1 MNGNKR
7 IAVNTLFL
15 YAKFIITTIVSLVL
29 SRLVLQALGASDY
42 GLYNVV
48 GGIVVLLN
56 TIGASMVSTSYRYM
70 AVEFGKGEGG
80 NPNKIYNTIFVVHL
94 ALAIF
99 LIVVGETLGV
109 YYIKNYLNVESYRI
123 SDALF
128 VFHLSLITTSF
139 AVITVPM
146 NGLIVAREKFLFTT
160 VVEVSAAIARLLLVV
175 LMMQMDVNKLRIYSV
190 FMAFV
195 QFGIPLSYQ
204 IYCRCK
210 DSAVVKWNLNK
221 DFSDYKGILKFT
233 WWIGVGAMAVLG
245 KMQGAALIINYF
257 FGTILNAAFGLASQI
272 NNAVNSFTATLSQAA
287 VPQIMKSQSAGN
299 EERSLSLVYIVA
311 RYSFLSMSIIA
322 VPLLFCVEDVL
333 KLWLGNNP
341 PEYTHIYVLF
351 MLISGLIS
359 NLGAGFDASI
369 QATGRIKA
377 NQIGYSLINL
387 SLLPIIFIL
396 YKIGYPP
403 YVNVIVM
410 TLLTTVTLVFQIYI
424 MRKLTRFDLKKYMSV
439 TVIPS
444 LLTIIIAVVPLIT
457 LTLIIGH
464 SPISSVL
471 LFFISILWTMISVFV
486 IGLRSQ
492 ERVTI
497 IQYVTKYLKKQNG

>member
-94 ALAIF
+94 ALAVF
-99 LIVVGETLGV
+99 LIVIGETLGV
-109 YYIKNYLNVESYRI
+109 YYIKNYLNVESYRV

-128 VFHLSLITTSF
+128 VFHLSLLTTSF

-146 NGLIVAREKFLFTT
+146 NGLIVSREKFLFTAI
-160 VVEVSAAIARLLLVV
+160 VEVCAAIARLLLVI
-175 LMMQMDVNKLRIYSV
+175 LMMHIGGNKLRMYSV
-190 FMAFV
+190 FMACV
-195 QFGIPLSYQ
+195 QFSIPMSYQ

-210 DSAVVKWNLNK
+210 DTAVVKWNLNRK
-221 DFSDYKGILKFT
+221 ISDYKDVLKFT
-233 WWIGVGAMAVLG
+233 WWICIGAVAVLG
-245 KMQGAALIINYF
+245 KMQGAAIIINYF
-257 FGTILNAAFGLASQI
+257 FGTVLNAAFGLASQI
-272 NNAVNSFTATLSQAA
+272 NNAVSSFTATISQAA

-311 RYSFLSMSIIA
+311 RYSVLSMSIIA
-322 VPLLFCVEDVL
+322 VPLLFCLDDVL

-341 PEYTHIYVLF
+341 PEYTNIYAFF
-351 MLISGLIS
+351 MLINGLIA
-359 NLGAGFDASI
+359 NLDAGFDASI
-369 QATGRIKA
+369 QATGRIKV

-387 SLLPIIFIL
+387 SLLPIIFCL
-396 YKIGYPP
+396 YRIGCPP
-403 YVNVIVM
+403 YINVVIMVM
-410 TLLTTVTLVFQIYI
+410 LTVFTLIFRVFI
-424 MRKLTRFDLKKYMSV
+424 MLKITHFDLKKYMSV
-439 TVIPS
+439 TVVPS
-444 LLTIIIAVVPLIT
+444 ILTIIMAVVPLII
-457 LTLIIGH
+457 LTFIIGQ
-464 SPISSVL
+464 SISSVL
-471 LFFISILWTMISVFV
+471 LFALSLFWTMVSVFI
-486 IGLRSQ
+486 IGIRPQ
-492 ERVTI
+492 ERAII
-497 IQYVTKYLKKQNG
+497 IQYVTKYIKK

>member
-29 SRLVLQALGASDY
+29 SRLVLQTLGASDY

-109 YYIKNYLNVESYRI
+109 YYIKNYLNVESYRV

-128 VFHLSLITTSF
+128 VFHLSLLTTSF

-160 VVEVSAAIARLLLVV
+160 VVEVCAAIVRLLLVIF
-175 LMMQMDVNKLRIYSV
+175 MTHIDGNKLRIYSI
-190 FMAFV
+190 FMACV
-195 QFGIPLSYQ
+195 QFSIPMSYQ
-204 IYCRCK
+204 IYCRIK
-210 DSAVVKWNLNK
+210 DSAVVKWNLNR
-221 DFSDYKGILKFT
+221 DFSDYKSILKFT
-233 WWIGVGAMAVLG
+233 WWIGVGAIAVLG

-257 FGTILNAAFGLASQI
+257 FGTVLNAAFGLASQI
-272 NNAVNSFTATLSQAA
+272 NNAVNSFTATISQAA
-287 VPQIMKSQSAGN
+287 LPQIMKNQSAGN
-299 EERSLSLVYIVA
+299 EERALSLVYIVA
-311 RYSFLSMSIIA
+311 RYSVLSMSIVAI
-322 VPLLFCVEDVL
+322 PLLFCLDDVL
-333 KLWLGNNP
+333 KLWLGDNP
-341 PEYTHIYVLF
+341 PEYTRIYVFF
-351 MLISGLIS
+351 MLVNGLIG
-359 NLGAGFDASI
+359 NLDAGFDASI
-369 QATGRIKA
+369 QATGRIKI

-396 YKIGYPP
+396 YKMGFPP

-410 TLLTTVTLVFQIYI
+410 VILTVFSLMFRVFII
-424 MRKLTRFDLKKYMSV
+424 RKLTRFDLKKYISV

-444 LLTIIIAVVPLIT
+444 LLTIII
-457 LTLIIGH
+457 
-464 SPISSVL
+464 

-486 IGLRSQ
+486 VGLRSQ

-497 IQYVTKYLKKQNG
+497 IHYVTKYLKKQNGK